1 MGLLRVIMNKG
12 DFLDIA
18 SCLIAS
24 AVVVFLVMPVHEYA
38 HGYVAGKLGDPT
50 PRWQGRI
57 SLNPMNHIDY
67 TGALMIF
74 LIGFGWAKPV
84 QVDARYFKNAK
95 KGMAIVAFAGPL
107 SNLIVAFIAALLS
120 CSLQFIFIKTEIIY
134 DFAYF
139 VAYDKNP
146 ESFWHLAL
154 FILYMVLVIIMQ
166 INISLAVFNLI
177 PIPPLDGSKIL
188 GAFLPDRI
196 YWNIMRYERY
206 LYFGLIFL
214 LFFGSGFKNFLGNA
228 IYNISDS
235 MLDVAWL
242 PFKFFV

>member
-1 MGLLRVIMNKG
+1 MGLLRVILNQG

-50 PRWQGRI
+50 PRWQGRLT
-57 SLNPMNHIDY
+57 LNPMKHIDY

-95 KGMAIVAFAGPL
+95 RDMAITAFAGPL
-107 SNLIVAFIAALLS
+107 SNLIVAFIAALLN
-120 CSLQFIFIKTEIIY
+120 CAMQFIFIKSDIQL
-134 DFAYF
+134 YF
-139 VAYDKNP
+139 RNFTLYNIKP
-146 ESFWHLAL
+146 ENFWYLVL
-154 FILYMVLVIIMQ
+154 FIVCVVLQIIMQ
-166 INISLAVFNLI
+166 INISLAMFNLI
-177 PIPPLDGSKIL
+177 PVPPLDGSKIL
-188 GAFLPDRI
+188 AAFLPDRI

-206 LYFGLIFL
+206 LYLGLIFL
-214 LFFGSGFKNFLGNA
+214 LFFGSGFSNFLSRVIG
-228 IYNISDS
+228 NISGT
-235 MLDVAWL
+235 MLDFAWL